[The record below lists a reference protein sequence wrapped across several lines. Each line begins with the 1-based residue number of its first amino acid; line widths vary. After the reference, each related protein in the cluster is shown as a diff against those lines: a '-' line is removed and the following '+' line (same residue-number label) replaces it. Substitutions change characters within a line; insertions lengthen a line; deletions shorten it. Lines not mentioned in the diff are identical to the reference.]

1 MPESEAAQSVI
12 DAAHRAVVSW
22 MFEPGSTHVDR
33 MIELRTAVDHWRALN
48 GDGPRPASEY

>member
-12 DAAHRAVVSW
+12 DAARRAVVSW

-33 MIELRTAVDHWRALN
+33 MIELRTAVDHWRWLN
-48 GDGPRPASEY
+48 GDGPRPTDG